1 MKEIIMTIE
10 MLYQQMLTAM
20 GPRNWLE
27 AGVAPAETPWEIL
40 WGGILV
46 QNTNWRNVDYA
57 LANLKTATAFEP
69 ERLLALSDADLTTL
83 VRPAGFYTRKVPTLK
98 ALAGWCEQYN
108 FDLTVMRALP
118 AERLRHELKLLRGIG
133 DETADYFSMYVFHQP
148 TIIIDT
154 YLRRLFGWLNQPLPS
169 NYLQAQQLVMRAWHY
184 DLMTA
189 WEWHALVV
197 DFGKQVKTTAD
208 FEQSFLATQRL
219 TLGSQGSAN

>member
-1 MKEIIMTIE
+1 MTIE
-10 MLYQQMLTAM
+10 TLYQQMLAAM
-20 GPRNWLE
+20 GPRHWLQ
-27 AGVAPAETPWEIL
+27 AGIPPAETPWEIL

-57 LANLKTATAFEP
+57 LANLKAATDFEP
-69 ERLLALSDADLTTL
+69 RQLLALTDTELTTL
-83 VRPAGFYTRKVPTLK
+83 VKPAGFYTRKVPTLK
-98 ALAGWCEQYN
+98 ALAAWCGQYD

-118 AERLRHELKLLRGIG
+118 AEQLRRELIALRGIG

-169 NYLQAQQLVMRAWHY
+169 NYLKAQQLIMQAWHY
-184 DLMTA
+184 DLTTA
-189 WEWHALVV
+189 WEWHALIV

-208 FEQSFLATQRL
+208 FERSFLAMQRL
-219 TLGSQGSAN
+219 TLASQSLAN